1 MEEVRVE
8 SWVDLQEELFV
19 GEWYAY
25 RGVPDA
31 NHDRLKPSLVRLG
44 GDPEEV
50 ERHLL
55 RNFRK
60 YARQEVDSESVWHW
74 LSVAQ
79 HHGLP
84 TRLLD
89 WTYSPLVAA
98 HFATADLPNPDSLQ
112 PGLVWKV
119 DAREVNRRLPRPLRK
134 GLDREGANVFT
145 TEMLDDVAGSL
156 DDLNG
161 FGDDPFP
168 LFFEPPSLD
177 QRIVNQYA
185 LSSLAS
191 DPTLLLDEWLEDQR
205 DLARKVVIP
214 ADVKWE
220 VRNNLDRA
228 NVNERV
234 LFPGLDGLAD
244 WLTRYYHP
252 DRPR

>member
-44 GDPEEV
+44 GDIEEV

-60 YARQEVDSESVWHW
+60 YARQEVDSDSIWHW

-89 WTYSPLVAA
+89 WTYSPLVAC
-98 HFATADLPNPDSLQ
+98 HFATADLPSPDSPK

-119 DAREVNRRLPRPLRK
+119 DAREVNRRLPRPLRQE
-134 GLDREGANVFT
+134 LDREGANVFT

-161 FGDDPFP
+161 FGDDSFP

-191 DPTLLLDEWLEDQR
+191 DPTLMLDEWLEDHPN
-205 DLARKVVIP
+205 LARKVIIP
-214 ADVKWE
+214 AEVKWE